1 MKPIKYK
8 YLYRALSLVG
18 ISMMSLLLV
27 GTTGASAHDQSQFNN
42 VTNSQNQTN
51 DDNNDNDN
59 GNDDNNNNNSGG
71 GGYIPGGNTGGG
83 GVNNGSGGI
92 STGGATAGATANN
105 GSATVVSNP
114 QGQSVNGTNN
124 STAEGMTGV
133 NDSAGSATTK
143 TGSAV
148 TGRSSNQ
155 TQFQSNNS
163 NKNNGASASV
173 TSQKQPQNKETRNSH
188 SDHYSQKSMHSNGQ
202 FQPSNK
208 TKQKPYKTTWR
219 KGQKLDRNQRREV
232 RYERKHWK
240 KYNKYYPNFNPYARG
255 GDCTNWASQDRAHA
269 GARMTSVSKHA
280 KGAHFYSQ
288 NKWTKNTRKWYCR
301 RTKSTKIFG
310 KVIEKHWNYSTSWST
325 VNGFY
330 KYWTKTK
337 HRPHFVTSSLR
348 KVMSKVRVGDVIQ
361 LHSKKYGWHHTIT
374 VSKVTKH
381 MGYYTS
387 HTRSR
392 LFAPLTKIKKIFGLS
407 RTNRMRVIE
416 MGI

>member
-1 MKPIKYK
+1 MMMKPIKYK

-18 ISMMSLLLV
+18 ISVMSLLLV
-27 GTTGASAHDQSQFNN
+27 GTTGVSAHDQGQFNN
-42 VTNSQNQTN
+42 VTNSQSQTN
-51 DDNNDNDN
+51 DDGTNDNDN
-59 GNDDNNNNNSGG
+59 GSDDNNNNNNHGG
-71 GGYIPGGNTGGG
+71 GGYIPGGNTSGGSVNNNGGG
-83 GVNNGSGGI
+83 GI
-92 STGGATAGATANN
+92 SAGGATANN

-133 NDSAGSATTK
+133 NDSVGSATTK
-143 TGSAV
+143 TGRAV

-163 NKNNGASASV
+163 KNNGASTSV

-188 SDHYSQKSMHSNGQ
+188 SDRYSQKSMHSNGQ

-208 TKQKPYKTTWR
+208 TKHKPYKTTWR

-280 KGAHFYSQ
+280 KGGTF
-288 NKWTKNTRKWYCR
+288 
-301 RTKSTKIFG
+301 
-310 KVIEKHWNYSTSWST
+310 
-325 VNGFY
+325 
-330 KYWTKTK
+330 
-337 HRPHFVTSSLR
+337 
-348 KVMSKVRVGDVIQ
+348 
-361 LHSKKYGWHHTIT
+361 
-374 VSKVTKH
+374 
-381 MGYYTS
+381 
-387 HTRSR
+387 
-392 LFAPLTKIKKIFGLS
+392 LFTEQMDKEYA
-407 RTNRMRVIE
+407 
-416 MGI
+416 